1 MLLAGIVI
9 QAGRIR
15 FRMDVRTPPRAR
27 PMRPNDGSPGDGAD
41 HGTSPGRID
50 RDHLRERLE
59 RERARLE
66 RRLARE
72 TADLATHRRRVSER
86 DPCAILSP
94 AAAAEDVEQ
103 EARSARAAEAARQL
117 SAVVQAIRRLEE
129 SPDGF
134 GRCSRCGDAISAE
147 RLDLLP
153 HATVCERCAR
163 AADGM

>member
-1 MLLAGIVI
+1 MTPKNGSLA
-9 QAGRIR
+9 
-15 FRMDVRTPPRAR
+15 
-27 PMRPNDGSPGDGAD
+27 DGAD
-41 HGTSPGRID
+41 DGNTPRRID
-50 RDHLRERLE
+50 RAHLRERLE

-72 TADLATHRRRVSER
+72 TTDLGTHRKRVSER

-94 AAAAEDVEQ
+94 AAAAEDAEQ
-103 EARSARAAEAARQL
+103 EARSARAVEAARQL
-117 SAVVQAIRRLEE
+117 SAVESAIRRLEE
-129 SPDGF
+129 ASEEF
-134 GRCSRCGDAISAE
+134 GRCQRCGDAISAE